1 MRQKEWRLAEAKHSG
16 EAEVAVLHGEKEIKL
31 FRLRDVVFVVRVDL
45 I

>member
-1 MRQKEWRLAEAKHSG
+1 MCDRKNGDWPG